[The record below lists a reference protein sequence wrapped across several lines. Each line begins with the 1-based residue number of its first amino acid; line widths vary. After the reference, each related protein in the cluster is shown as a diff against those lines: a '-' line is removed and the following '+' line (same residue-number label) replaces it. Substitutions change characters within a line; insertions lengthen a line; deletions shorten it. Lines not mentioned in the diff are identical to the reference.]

1 MSRRVRRTIVVGLV
15 LVVVLIGG
23 AFAAFALRGG
33 DAPPPP
39 TLSDEAA
46 ATPAPA
52 QEGAVDYEVAA
63 DDDVFVGYR
72 VREEFAGFGVKDAVG
87 RTPDV
92 TGTAT
97 VEGDAITEADLEA
110 DLTTLTSD
118 DGRRDNALRDRGL
131 ESATFPDARFVL
143 GEPVDISRGRTTA
156 RGDLTLHG
164 ETKPVQVRMRSQR
177 AGDAIELVGSSPI
190 DFGDFGIEP
199 PSVAGFVTV
208 EDQGTLEFKLRLAPR
223 QG

>member
-1 MSRRVRRTIVVGLV
+1 MSRRVLLAGVV
-15 LVVVLIGG
+15 LVVVVVGG

-39 TLSDEAA
+39 ALSNDEAA
-46 ATPAPA
+46 ATATPDASATDYAIA
-52 QEGAVDYEVAA
+52 QGG
-63 DDDVFVGYR
+63 FVGYR

-92 TGTAT
+92 TGTAE
-97 VEGDAITEADLEA
+97 VEDDAITAADLEA

-131 ESATFPDARFVL
+131 ESASFPTAEFEL
-143 GEPVDISRGRTTA
+143 TEPVDLARERTTA
-156 RGDLTLHG
+156 RGRLTLHG
-164 ETKPVQVRMRSQR
+164 ETKPIQVRVSSQR
-177 AGDAIELVGSSPI
+177 VGDQIELVGSAPI
-190 DFGDFGIEP
+190 EFADFGIEP

-208 EDQGTLEFKLRLAPR
+208 RDTGRLEFDLRLAPR
-223 QG
+223 